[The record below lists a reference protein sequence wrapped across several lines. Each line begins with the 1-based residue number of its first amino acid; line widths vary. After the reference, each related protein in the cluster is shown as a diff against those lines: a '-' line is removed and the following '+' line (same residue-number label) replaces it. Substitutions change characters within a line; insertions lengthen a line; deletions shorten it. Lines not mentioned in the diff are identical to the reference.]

1 MPICRPRCAGGGF
14 ICGAANRWRRDSAY
28 NARLVPWEGA
38 ATAEPAAQAGF
49 HQRFSVLP
57 SVSLLESFQTSQF
70 TVMLVIYLVA
80 ITAEAMSGALAAGRR
95 NMDIFGVAVIAF
107 VTALGG
113 GTIRDMVLGHYPIG
127 WTQHPEYVYLVISA
141 GLLTILVARHMHHL
155 KQVFLLLDAM
165 GLIAFSLI
173 GCNVALELGYPPVVV
188 VMSGMLTG
196 ISGGILRDVLC
207 NQVPVVFRREL
218 YASVSLA
225 VCLLFL
231 GLRTLDVGSNTSTA
245 VCFAAGLTLRLAAI
259 RFRWRLP
266 VFSYQQRWEE

>member
-1 MPICRPRCAGGGF
+1 M
-14 ICGAANRWRRDSAY
+14 
-28 NARLVPWEGA
+28 
-38 ATAEPAAQAGF
+38 
-49 HQRFSVLP
+49 LP
-57 SVSLLESFQTSQF
+57 SASLLDSFQASQLS
-70 TVMLVIYLVA
+70 TLLVVYLVA

-113 GTIRDMVLGHYPIG
+113 GTLRDMVLGHYPIG

-141 GLLTILVARHMHHL
+141 GLLTTLVARYMHRL
-155 KQVFLLLDAM
+155 KHVFLVLDAM
-165 GLIAFSLI
+165 GLIAFSII

-188 VMSGMLTG
+188 VMAGMLTG

-218 YASVSLA
+218 YASVSMA

-231 GLRTLDVGSNTSTA
+231 ALRAWDVEHNLSTA
-245 VCFAAGLTLRLAAI
+245 VCFVGGLALRLAAI
-259 RFRWRLP
+259 RWHWRLP
-266 VFSYQQRWEE
+266 VFSYQQRWE

>member
-1 MPICRPRCAGGGF
+1 MPGF
-14 ICGAANRWRRDSAY
+14 FTYGSAM
-28 NARLVPWEGA
+28 
-38 ATAEPAAQAGF
+38 
-49 HQRFSVLP
+49 LP
-57 SVSLLESFQTSQF
+57 SVSLLESFQLSNLTA
-70 TVMLVIYLVA
+70 MLVIYLIA

-95 NMDIFGVAVIAF
+95 NMDIFGVVVIAF

-141 GLLTILVARHMHHL
+141 GLLTTVVARYMIHL

-173 GCNVALELGYPPVVV
+173 GCNVALELGYPGVVV
-188 VMSGMLTG
+188 VMAGMITG

-231 GLRTLDVGSNTSTA
+231 GLRALDVSSNISTL
-245 VCFAAGLTLRLAAI
+245 VCFAGGLLFRLAAI
-259 RFRWRLP
+259 RFHWRLP
-266 VFSYQQRWEE
+266 TFSYQQRWE

>member
-1 MPICRPRCAGGGF
+1 M
-14 ICGAANRWRRDSAY
+14 
-28 NARLVPWEGA
+28 
-38 ATAEPAAQAGF
+38 
-49 HQRFSVLP
+49 LP
-57 SVSLLESFQTSQF
+57 SVSLLESFQASQF

-113 GTIRDMVLGHYPIG
+113 GTIRDMLLGHYPIG

-141 GLLTILVARHMHHL
+141 GLLTIVVARHMHHL

-231 GLRTLDVGSNTSTA
+231 GLRTLDVGSNLSTV
-245 VCFAAGLTLRLAAI
+245 VCFAGGLTLRLAAI
-259 RFRWRLP
+259 RFKWRLP